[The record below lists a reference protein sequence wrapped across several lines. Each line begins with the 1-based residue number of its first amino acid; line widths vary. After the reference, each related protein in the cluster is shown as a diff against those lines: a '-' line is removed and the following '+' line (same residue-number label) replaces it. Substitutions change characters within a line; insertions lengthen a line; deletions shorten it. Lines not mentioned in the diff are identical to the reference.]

1 MAQVTLID
9 SDIVFEYL
17 SGGETAGETAKILQS
32 MEAAVSTITLYEAFA
47 GVVNE
52 KHLAQREEF
61 IELCEV
67 IELTA
72 SMARAA
78 ASFYTDLK
86 GQGRL
91 IANED
96 LLIAATALETGYPLF
111 TKNRSHFE
119 RIPGL
124 VLF

>member
-1 MAQVTLID
+1 VTLID
-9 SDIVFEYL
+9 TDIVFEYL
-17 SGGETAGETAKILQS
+17 SAGDSAAETARILQRN
-32 MEAAVSTITLYEAFA
+32 EAAVSTITVYELFA
-47 GVVNE
+47 GVLNE
-52 KHLAQREEF
+52 RHLTQREDF

-67 IELTA
+67 VELTV
-72 SMARAA
+72 SIARVAA
-78 ASFYTDLK
+78 RFYAELK

>member
-1 MAQVTLID
+1 VTLFD
-9 SDIVFEYL
+9 TDIVFEYL
-17 SGGETAGETAKILQS
+17 SGGNTAAETKRILQS
-32 MEAAVSTITLYEAFA
+32 MEAAVSTITFYELFA
-47 GVVNE
+47 GVVDE

-67 IELTA
+67 VELTA
-72 SMARAA
+72 SMARSAA
-78 ASFYTDLK
+78 RLYTDLK
-86 GQGRL
+86 AQGRL

-124 VLF
+124 VLV

>member
-1 MAQVTLID
+1 MTLID
-9 SDIVFEYL
+9 TDIVFEYL
-17 SGGETAGETAKILQS
+17 SGGDTAAETARILQG
-32 MEAAVSTITLYEAFA
+32 MEAAVSTITVYELFA
-47 GVVNE
+47 GVINE
-52 KHLAQREEF
+52 KHLAQRAEF

-67 IELTA
+67 VELTA

-78 ASFYTDLK
+78 ARFYADLK
-86 GQGRL
+86 SQGRL

-119 RIPGL
+119 RISGL
-124 VLF
+124 ALL

>member
-1 MAQVTLID
+1 MAQVRLID

-78 ASFYTDLK
+78 AWFYTDLK

-96 LLIAATALETGYPLF
+96 LLISATALERGHLFF
-111 TKNRSHFE
+111 TKNRSYFE
-119 RIPGL
+119 RIPGSAL
-124 VLF
+124 L

>member
-9 SDIVFEYL
+9 TDIVFEYL
-17 SGGETAGETAKILQS
+17 SGAGTAAETERILQS
-32 MEAAVSTITLYEAFA
+32 MQAAVSTITVYELFA

-52 KHLAQREEF
+52 KHLVQREEF
-61 IELCEV
+61 VDLCEV
-67 IELTA
+67 VELTA
-72 SMARAA
+72 SMART
-78 ASFYTDLK
+78 ASRLYTDLK
-86 GQGRL
+86 DRGKL

-119 RIPGL
+119 RISGL
-124 VLF
+124 ALL